1 MVTILRT
8 FLSSGRLRDKLDDSK
23 VADEASDAGTKGQ
36 FQVPVPN
43 TKPRTDSSIP
53 QSTLKLKT
61 L

>member
-1 MVTILRT
+1 MYNKSTHTVTILRT

-43 TKPRTDSSIP
+43 TTAKN
-53 QSTLKLKT
+53 
-61 L
+61 